1 MPTVIAGNSHPH
13 APSTHNNRSTHDIV
27 GKLWNLCN
35 VLKDDEVTFHQ
46 TLPNPHIRS
55 SVAMPSNP
63 SPSLSVSALSRQR
76 ARREARVA
84 GSALSTGTWS

>member
-35 VLKDDEVTFHQ
+35 VLKDDG
-46 TLPNPHIRS
+46 
-55 SVAMPSNP
+55 
-63 SPSLSVSALSRQR
+63 VSDPR
-76 ARREARVA
+76 
-84 GSALSTGTWS
+84 T